1 MVPLAAFLFSG
12 TGLSGEQVG
21 TPAPARSFSGCG
33 SRADGSTRSEK
44 RSILAAALSKS
55 FCFGLGCR
63 GFEFL
68 PTTSGGFLFVCL
80 HIKILLQPG
89 GKTTTLPTPTPTNCV
104 CASSVQGSSKGP
116 HVGFPVPTTLGVT
129 QTSEPR
135 ISVSAQVEYARKC
148 MGERGRSAMALA
160 LRRVPQVNLD
170 SGEEVILVVYFG
182 GHLW

>member
-1 MVPLAAFLFSG
+1 MVMVPLAAFLLSG

-21 TPAPARSFSGCG
+21 TPAPASSFSRCG
-33 SRADGSTRSEK
+33 SRARADGSTRSEM
-44 RSILAAALSKS
+44 RSISAAALSKS

-68 PTTSGGFLFVCL
+68 PTISGGFLFVCL
-80 HIKILLQPG
+80 HLKILLLKNPVVRQQPCH
-89 GKTTTLPTPTPTNCV
+89 LPPPQIV
-104 CASSVQGSSKGP
+104 CASSVQRSGKGP

-148 MGERGRSAMALA
+148 MGEPGALSDGPEA
-160 LRRVPQVNLD
+160 GS
-170 SGEEVILVVYFG
+170 SGQPGF
-182 GHLW
+182 